1 MKGLEKGYNTF
12 EIYGAAGGARLAHTI
27 ANIQML
33 SELSHLGRHG
43 FLYGNG
49 FCATAITDEGIV
61 LAGDREGMFSVFS
74 MSDVSEGVTISGAK
88 YELKDAELT
97 NTFALG
103 VSNQFI
109 RGNETQLIVENG
121 TLLII
126 YEIPEK

>member
-1 MKGLEKGYNTF
+1 
-12 EIYGAAGGARLAHTI
+12 
-27 ANIQML
+27 
-33 SELSHLGRHG
+33 
-43 FLYGNG
+43 
-49 FCATAITDEGIV
+49 
-61 LAGDREGMFSVFS
+61 MFSVFS